1 MSSNPEKPP
10 IPGPGQAP
18 EQEPYYPTPA
28 ASGLPPAGFNQSQQQ
43 QQQQQPPP
51 PHQDQHSDLPPAYPS
66 NEQHAVPT
74 EKGAVPSGAP
84 SGHPAQQQDT
94 PYFPPP
100 PPGPPPAHTNT
111 GLSTASTNTS
121 AFYKSSDNY
130 EGPAPP
136 LPGPRPSQQGLHDE
150 KTIPAYNPAS
160 NNPAQPH
167 FAPPPGQAAS
177 GTGFGHHDQHQP
189 PAYASH
195 TQAHAVPGT
204 GTGVAGDKQKPHR
217 SWGSRLSEMGNKA
230 AIPINALANK
240 MGSQSFL
247 PTTMDRECEKAA
259 HILKSFCKEGITSD
273 HVQDKKSGETTPVD
287 SKQKEKAPRK
297 SPGAIV
303 KIPSKV
309 IAKAQGLAI
318 FTTARVGFQFSG
330 ATGSGVLI
338 ARRPDGSWSPPSGI
352 QVHAL
357 GAGFMI
363 GVDIY
368 DCVCVI
374 NSQEALKAFMSTR
387 VSLGPDVAVT
397 AGPYGAGG
405 VLDFSTGYNGG
416 RKSDEQQRIAEAQA
430 QQKAAE
436 DEKLQAEGL
445 KPGEKPSNQRR
456 SSSRS
461 FKPVFTYVKSRGFYA
476 GVQVDGT
483 IITERREANA
493 TFYQQ
498 QVGVEQ
504 ILRGDVPPHGAWM
517 AGSRALYDA
526 LRIAETQQPLPE
538 ANLPPPAPVPAEPQV
553 AQGPIATGQVP
564 VDQKQGFSGQ
574 HVQDPAVHG
583 TGSQYGGPP
592 HMSGAG
598 AGPGPG
604 TGPGA
609 GEALPGY
616 VDDGLKRPGVGDSKV
631 HYQ

>member
-10 IPGPGQAP
+10 IAGQAQDQS
-18 EQEPYYPTPA
+18 QEPNYPTPA
-28 ASGLPPAGFNQSQQQ
+28 ASGLPPAGFNQQP
-43 QQQQQPPP
+43 QQPQQ
-51 PHQDQHSDLPPAYPS
+51 HQQSDLPPAYPS
-66 NEQHAVPT
+66 NEQHAAPT
-74 EKGAVPSGAP
+74 EKGAVPA
-84 SGHPAQQQDT
+84 AQPTQQNT

-100 PPGPPPAHTNT
+100 PPGPPPAHTDT
-111 GLSTASTNTS
+111 GFSAASSTPSN
-121 AFYKSSDNY
+121 FYKSSNDY

-136 LPGPRPSQQGLHDE
+136 LPGPRPSQQGIHNE
-150 KTIPAYNPAS
+150 KPMPAYD
-160 NNPAQPH
+160 PAQPH

-177 GTGFGHHDQHQP
+177 GNSHQHQQQQP

-195 TQAHAVPGT
+195 TQSSAIPGV
-204 GTGVAGDKQKPHR
+204 GVAADGKKPHR
-217 SWGSRLSEMGNKA
+217 SWGDRLAEMGSKA

-259 HILKSFCKEGITSD
+259 QILKSFCKEGITSD
-273 HVQDKKSGETTPVD
+273 QVEEKPSVETTPVD
-287 SKQKEKAPRK
+287 PKNKEKNPRK
-297 SPGAIV
+297 RIGAIV

-405 VLDFSTGYNGG
+405 VLDFGTGYNGG
-416 RKSDEQQRIAEAQA
+416 RKSEEQQRLAEAQA
-430 QQKAAE
+430 AQQKAE

-445 KPGEKPSNQRR
+445 KPGEKPGHQRR

-493 TFYQQ
+493 AFYQQ
-498 QVGVEQ
+498 PQVSVEQ
-504 ILRGDVPPHGAWM
+504 ILRGDVPPTGAWM
-517 AGSRALYDA
+517 AGSRTLYDA
-526 LRIAETQQPLPE
+526 LRVAETQQPLPE

-553 AQGPIATGQVP
+553 AHGPIATGQTP
-564 VDQKQGFSGQ
+564 VGQTQGVSGH

-583 TGSQYGGPP
+583 KDSQYSGPP

-598 AGPGPG
+598 GAGGATGSAPGA
-604 TGPGA
+604 GPGA
-609 GEALPGY
+609 GETLPGY
-616 VDDGLKRPGVGDSKV
+616 VDDGVQRPGVGDQKV

>member
-10 IPGPGQAP
+10 LSGQVP
-18 EQEPYYPTPA
+18 DQNQEPYYPTPA
-28 ASGLPPAGFNQSQQQ
+28 ASGLPPAGFGQPTQSSQQP
-43 QQQQQPPP
+43 QQP
-51 PHQDQHSDLPPAYPS
+51 QQSDLPPAYPS
-66 NEQHAVPT
+66 NEQHAAPT
-74 EKGAVPSGAP
+74 EKGAAVPASQTT
-84 SGHPAQQQDT
+84 QQNA

-100 PPGPPPAHTNT
+100 PPGPPPTHTDT
-111 GLSTASTNTS
+111 GLTAASSNPS
-121 AFYKSSDNY
+121 QFYKSSNDY

-136 LPGPRPSQQGLHDE
+136 LPGPRPSQQGVHDE
-150 KTIPAYNPAS
+150 KTVPTYNS
-160 NNPAQPH
+160 AQPH
-167 FAPPPGQAAS
+167 FAPPPGQAAAAATAS
-177 GTGFGHHDQHQP
+177 DHHHQHQQP
-189 PAYASH
+189 PAYATNAPSS
-195 TQAHAVPGT
+195 AAPGAVAADG
-204 GTGVAGDKQKPHR
+204 KKPHR
-217 SWGSRLSEMGNKA
+217 SWGDRLAQMGSKA

-259 HILKSFCKEGITSD
+259 QILKSFCKEGITSD
-273 HVQDKKSGETTPVD
+273 HVEEKPLHEVTTVD
-287 SKQKEKAPRK
+287 PKNKEKEKAPRK
-297 SPGAIV
+297 RTGAIV

-338 ARRPDGSWSPPSGI
+338 ARRADGSWSPPSGI

-374 NSQEALKAFMSTR
+374 NTQEALKAFMSTR

-405 VLDFSTGYNGG
+405 VLDFGTGYSGG
-416 RKSDEQQRIAEAQA
+416 RKSDEQQRLAEEQ
-430 QQKAAE
+430 AAE
-436 DEKLQAEGL
+436 KKAEEEKLQAEGL
-445 KPGEKPSNQRR
+445 KPNEKPGNQRR

-476 GVQVDGT
+476 GIQVDGT

-493 TFYQQ
+493 AFYQKQ
-498 QVGVEQ
+498 QVSVEQ
-504 ILRGDVPPHGAWM
+504 ILRGDVPPTGAWM

-526 LRIAETQQPLPE
+526 LRVAETQQPLPE

-553 AQGPIATGQVP
+553 AHGPIATGQTP
-564 VDQKQGFSGQ
+564 V
-574 HVQDPAVHG
+574 V
-583 TGSQYGGPP
+583 
-592 HMSGAG
+592 AG
-598 AGPGPG
+598 AD
-604 TGPGA
+604 
-609 GEALPGY
+609 EALPGY
-616 VDDGLKRPGVGDSKV
+616 VDDGVKRPGVGDQKFQ
-631 HYQ
+631 YQ

>member
-10 IPGPGQAP
+10 LSGQVP
-18 EQEPYYPTPA
+18 DQNQEPYYPTPA
-28 ASGLPPAGFNQSQQQ
+28 ASGLPPAGFGQPTQSSQQP
-43 QQQQQPPP
+43 QQP
-51 PHQDQHSDLPPAYPS
+51 QQSDLPPAYPS
-66 NEQHAVPT
+66 NEQHAAPT
-74 EKGAVPSGAP
+74 EKGAAVPASQTT
-84 SGHPAQQQDT
+84 QQNA

-100 PPGPPPAHTNT
+100 PPGPPPTHTDT
-111 GLSTASTNTS
+111 GLTAASSNPS
-121 AFYKSSDNY
+121 QFYKSSNDY

-136 LPGPRPSQQGLHDE
+136 LPGPRPSQQGVHDE
-150 KTIPAYNPAS
+150 KTVPTYNS
-160 NNPAQPH
+160 AQPH
-167 FAPPPGQAAS
+167 FAPPPGQAAAAATAS
-177 GTGFGHHDQHQP
+177 DHHHQHQQP
-189 PAYASH
+189 PAYATNAPSS
-195 TQAHAVPGT
+195 AAPGAVAADG
-204 GTGVAGDKQKPHR
+204 KKPHR
-217 SWGSRLSEMGNKA
+217 SWGDRLAQMGSKA

-259 HILKSFCKEGITSD
+259 QILKSFCKEGITSD
-273 HVQDKKSGETTPVD
+273 HVEEKPLHEVTTVD
-287 SKQKEKAPRK
+287 PKNKEKEKAPRK
-297 SPGAIV
+297 RTGAIV

-338 ARRPDGSWSPPSGI
+338 ARRADGSWSPPSGI

-374 NSQEALKAFMSTR
+374 NTQEALKAFMSTR

-405 VLDFSTGYNGG
+405 VLDFGTGYSGG
-416 RKSDEQQRIAEAQA
+416 RKSDEQQRLAEEQ
-430 QQKAAE
+430 AAE
-436 DEKLQAEGL
+436 KKAEEEKLQAEGL
-445 KPGEKPSNQRR
+445 KPNEKPGNQRR

-476 GVQVDGT
+476 GIQVDGT

-493 TFYQQ
+493 AFYQKQ
-498 QVGVEQ
+498 QVSVEQ
-504 ILRGDVPPHGAWM
+504 ILRGDVPPTGAWM

-526 LRIAETQQPLPE
+526 LRVAETQQPLPE

-553 AQGPIATGQVP
+553 AHGPIATGQTP
-564 VDQKQGFSGQ
+564 VVGQTQGVAGQ
-574 HVQDPAVHG
+574 HVHDPATHG

-598 AGPGPG
+598 GAAG
-604 TGPGA
+604 A
-609 GEALPGY
+609 DEALPGY
-616 VDDGLKRPGVGDSKV
+616 VDDGVKRPGVGDQKFQ
-631 HYQ
+631 YQ

>member
-10 IPGPGQAP
+10 LSGQAP
-18 EQEPYYPTPA
+18 NQNQEPYYPTPA
-28 ASGLPPAGFNQSQQQ
+28 ASGLPPAGFGQPTHPSQQPQ
-43 QQQQQPPP
+43 QTQQ
-51 PHQDQHSDLPPAYPS
+51 SDLPPAYPS
-66 NEQHAVPT
+66 NEQHAAPT
-74 EKGAVPSGAP
+74 EKGAAVPASQT
-84 SGHPAQQQDT
+84 AQQNA

-100 PPGPPPAHTNT
+100 PPGPPPTHTDT
-111 GLSTASTNTS
+111 GLSAASSNPS
-121 AFYKSSDNY
+121 QFYKSSNDY

-136 LPGPRPSQQGLHDE
+136 LPGPRPSQQGVHDE
-150 KTIPAYNPAS
+150 KTVPAY
-160 NNPAQPH
+160 NPAQPH
-167 FAPPPGQAAS
+167 FAPPPGQAATATA
-177 GTGFGHHDQHQP
+177 GDHHHQHQQP
-189 PAYASH
+189 PAYATNAPSS
-195 TQAHAVPGT
+195 AAPGAVAADG
-204 GTGVAGDKQKPHR
+204 KKPHR
-217 SWGSRLSEMGNKA
+217 SWGDRLAQMGSKA

-259 HILKSFCKEGITSD
+259 QILKSFCKEGITSD
-273 HVQDKKSGETTPVD
+273 HVEEKPLHEATPVD
-287 SKQKEKAPRK
+287 PKNKEKEKAPRK
-297 SPGAIV
+297 RTGAIV

-338 ARRPDGSWSPPSGI
+338 ARRADGSWSPPSGI

-374 NSQEALKAFMSTR
+374 NTQEALKAFMSTR

-405 VLDFSTGYNGG
+405 VLDFGTGYSGG
-416 RKSDEQQRIAEAQA
+416 RKSDEQQRLAEEQAAQK
-430 QQKAAE
+430 KAE
-436 DEKLQAEGL
+436 EEKLQAEGL
-445 KPGEKPSNQRR
+445 KPGEKPGNQRR

-476 GVQVDGT
+476 GIQVDGT

-493 TFYQQ
+493 AFYQQ
-498 QVGVEQ
+498 QQVSVEQ
-504 ILRGDVPPHGAWM
+504 ILRGDVPPTGAWM

-526 LRIAETQQPLPE
+526 LRVAETQQPLPE

-553 AQGPIATGQVP
+553 AHGPIATGQTP
-564 VDQKQGFSGQ
+564 V
-574 HVQDPAVHG
+574 V
-583 TGSQYGGPP
+583 GSQYGGPP

-598 AGPGPG
+598 
-604 TGPGA
+604 
-609 GEALPGY
+609 
-616 VDDGLKRPGVGDSKV
+616 GDQKV
-631 HYQ
+631 QYQ